1 MGTVSLTLGLRSVR
15 AERGKED
22 AFAEGGQ
29 CICKVFRGVPRTWII
44 GVREMSLE
52 KAI

>member
-1 MGTVSLTLGLRSVR
+1 MGAVSLTLGLMSVR

-29 CICKVFRGVPRTWII
+29 YICKVFRGAPRAWII
-44 GVREMSLE
+44 S
-52 KAI
+52 A